1 MMHSFRQQLII
12 YFSIWFLFICI
23 VHSSRQNA
31 EEHYV
36 NEKTNSHDQ
45 ILTAPDRQT
54 LKEMLS
60 RRSFYDP
67 AFGDS
72 WSRYLEKKRN
82 LFDPAYGDWANSF
95 KRSHD

>member
-1 MMHSFRQQLII
+1 MNSFRQQLIT

-31 EEHYV
+31 EEHHV
-36 NEKTNSHDQ
+36 NDKINSHDQ
-45 ILTAPDRQT
+45 TVSATHLQVLKQILT
-54 LKEMLS
+54 

-72 WSRYLEKKRN
+72 WSKYLEKKRN

-95 KRSHD
+95 KRSNE